1 MTRRAQFTQKGR
13 AMRDRIVATAADL
26 VFESGA
32 QETSLDE
39 VREKIGASKS
49 QLYHYFSDKDDL
61 LRAVIEFQGLR
72 VLQAQQPELPEVNS
86 FEALRHWRDKL
97 VELADA
103 HGSVGGCPIGSLAN
117 ELASQNQS
125 HRSALAAQFASWLGE
140 IKSAF
145 TAMRESGALNPKLDP
160 NSLSLLFLSVIQGGL
175 LFAKL
180 HGSPTVLAA
189 SLDQLIALIES
200 DGEPPQRV
208 SRGKRAVPSRP
219 ALSNRRKTSRRTG

>member
-1 MTRRAQFTQKGR
+1 MTQRAQFTQKGR

-26 VFESGA
+26 VFKSGA

-39 VREKIGASKS
+39 VREKVGASKS

-72 VLQAQQPELPEVNS
+72 VIQAQQPELPEVNS
-86 FEALRHWRDKL
+86 FEALRRWRDKL
-97 VELADA
+97 VQLADA
-103 HGSVGGCPIGSLAN
+103 HGAVGGCPIGSLAN

-145 TAMRESGALNPKLDP
+145 TAMRENGTISPELDP
-160 NSLSLLFLSVIQGGL
+160 NRLSLLFLSAIQGGL

-180 HGSPTVLAA
+180 HGSPAVLAA
-189 SLDQLIALIES
+189 SLDQLIALIEM
-200 DGEPPQRV
+200 DG
-208 SRGKRAVPSRP
+208 GPSRRVP
-219 ALSNRRKTSRRTG
+219 EGRRALPSRRAPSGRSKTSRRTK